1 MDEMARS
8 SCEAKHCKK
17 VLCETSAQATLEYA
31 LTVFALLAIVLA
43 LGLLWR
49 AGQDGTLATL
59 VEAAASHGFDAG
71 GLIDI
76 SLY

>member
-8 SCEAKHCKK
+8 SCETKRCKK
-17 VLCETSAQATLEYA
+17 VLCETLAQAALEYA

-43 LGLLWR
+43 LWR
-49 AGQDGTLATL
+49 AGQDGTLAAL

>member
-1 MDEMARS
+1 MDEAERS
-8 SCEAKHCKK
+8 SRGTRRCNEA
-17 VLCETSAQATLEYA
+17 LCETSAQATLEYA
-31 LTVFALLAIVLA
+31 LTVLALLSIVLA

-49 AGQDGTLATL
+49 AGQDGTLAAL
-59 VEAAASHGFDAG
+59 VEKAASHGFDAG

>member
-1 MDEMARS
+1 M
-8 SCEAKHCKK
+8 
-17 VLCETSAQATLEYA
+17 EYA

-49 AGQDGTLATL
+49 AGQDGTLAAL

>member
-8 SCEAKHCKK
+8 SCETKRCKK
-17 VLCETSAQATLEYA
+17 VLCETLAQAALEYA
-31 LTVFALLAIVLA
+31 LTVFALLAFVVA

-49 AGQDGTLATL
+49 AGQDGTLAAL

>member
-1 MDEMARS
+1 MKWRGHHAKRS
-8 SCEAKHCKK
+8 AVRRCFA
-17 VLCETSAQATLEYA
+17 TSAQAALEYA

>member
-8 SCEAKHCKK
+8 SCETKRCKK
-17 VLCETSAQATLEYA
+17 EYA